1 VTGTDLG
8 NKLGSQKPGAYGV
21 YRDSSNKIDGDTIEG
36 QMPVTTILIGLPGS
50 GKTTF
55 LSNHFEHFPDESF
68 DDFHGGS
75 LDGTGAFKQSRYY
88 EALKRRLQEGKDCLI
103 SDIEYCR
110 RERLTAAEEGLRGL
124 SLDLGIPI
132 EIKRLYFENNPNAC
146 RHNVVHRFDKQR
158 TRDYLDELKKID
170 AMSAVYD
177 CPAEGALTVG
187 TCCDSDK
194 RIANG
199 TMR

>member
-1 VTGTDLG
+1 
-8 NKLGSQKPGAYGV
+8 
-21 YRDSSNKIDGDTIEG
+21 
-36 QMPVTTILIGLPGS
+36 MPVTTILIGLPGS
-50 GKTTF
+50 EKTTF

-75 LDGTGAFKQSRYY
+75 LDGTGAFKQSRHYD
-88 EALKRRLQEGKDCLI
+88 ALKRRLQEGKDCLV
-103 SDIEYCR
+103 SDVEYCR
-110 RERLTAAEEGLRGL
+110 GERLTAAEDGLRSL

-170 AMSAVYD
+170 ALAAVYD
-177 CPAEGALTVG
+177 YPAEGTLTVG
-187 TCCDSDK
+187 TCCGSDK
-194 RIANG
+194 RIADK